1 MNDQY
6 HPNKKKITLSQNLPI
21 SSDFPPQIDQIL
33 SVYLDHDLIN
43 DFNETPK
50 PKIQQ
55 KSSNHSS
62 NPPKI
67 FPDFFHLIENPSQAD
82 FLFQTISQL
91 KKKSSPQN
99 MQLKKKLQYWH
110 HRINALQSVQSKNQI
125 NAFKSFLSN
134 QLHLKKFVLVKTKS
148 NTPPQN
154 LDQNIKPHHSF
165 DFLFQKGYSH
175 LNINDFDLP
184 INHPLVQY
192 LFKNQNFLIDL
203 AKNQNLSPILKQYH
217 IQMALALYLKNHILG
232 YLFIAD
238 YDPHFLSQFET
249 QKISSWFISFF
260 LSLFNDHVN
269 QSQLL

>member
-6 HPNKKKITLSQNLPI
+6 HPNKKKIIHIQNLPI
-21 SSDFPPQIDQIL
+21 SSDFPPQINQIP
-33 SVYLDHDLIN
+33 SVYLDQDLIN

-50 PKIQQ
+50 TNNTTKILT
-55 KSSNHSS
+55 NNYS

-67 FPDFFHLIENPSQAD
+67 FPDFFHPIENSSLSE

-99 MQLKKKLQYWH
+99 MQLKKRLRYWH
-110 HRINALQSVQSKNQI
+110 HRINALQSIQSKNQI

-134 QLHLKKFVLVKTKS
+134 QLHLKKFVLIKTKS
-148 NTPPQN
+148 NPIPQN
-154 LDQNIKPHHSF
+154 LDQNIKLHNSF
-165 DFLFQKGYSH
+165 DFLIQKGYSH

-217 IQMALALYLKNHILG
+217 IQMGLG
-232 YLFIAD
+232 FVPQKSY
-238 YDPHFLSQFET
+238 PRLS
-249 QKISSWFISFF
+249 I
-260 LSLFNDHVN
+260 HC
-269 QSQLL
+269 